1 MNNFDKKIDNY
12 LQNFEA
18 LASLSLRFILG
29 IAFIIYGS
37 RKFPLPPE
45 GLVEYYDLHPI
56 LASAVALSELLSGI
70 IIIIEAFIKNPL
82 GNILT
87 RLAGLNIVLLMSSIL
102 IVAHSDWF
110 ITTKLFSSVQIFLL
124 VSGLFFFIKGNNK

>member
-1 MNNFDKKIDNY
+1 MNNFDKKINNY

-29 IAFIIYGS
+29 TAFIIYGS
-37 RKFPLPPE
+37 KKFPLPPE

-70 IIIIEAFIKNPL
+70 IIIIAAFIKNPL

-87 RLAGLNIVLLMSSIL
+87 RLAGLNIFLVNVEYSS
-102 IVAHSDWF
+102 
-110 ITTKLFSSVQIFLL
+110 
-124 VSGLFFFIKGNNK
+124 SGTF

>member
-1 MNNFDKKIDNY
+1 MNNFDKKIDSY
-12 LQNFEA
+12 LRNFEA

-29 IAFIIYGS
+29 LAFIIYAS
-37 RKFPLPPE
+37 KKFPLPPE
-45 GLVEYYDLHPI
+45 GLMDYYDLHPM
-56 LASAVALSELLSGI
+56 LASTVALSELFSGI
-70 IIIIEAFIKNPL
+70 IIIIAAFIKNPL

-102 IVAHSDWF
+102 VVAHSDWF

-124 VSGLFFFIKGNNK
+124 VSGFYFFIKGNKK

>member
-37 RKFPLPPE
+37 KKFPLPPE

-56 LASAVALSELLSGI
+56 LASTVALSELLSGVI
-70 IIIIEAFIKNPL
+70 IIAAFIKNPL

-102 IVAHSDWF
+102 VVAHSDWF

>member
-1 MNNFDKKIDNY
+1 MKNFDRKIDSY
-12 LQNFEA
+12 LRNFEA

-29 IAFIIYGS
+29 LAFIIYAS
-37 RKFPLPPE
+37 KKFPLPPE

-56 LASAVALSELLSGI
+56 LASTVALSELFSGI
-70 IIIIEAFIKNPL
+70 IIIIAAFIKNPL

-87 RLAGLNIVLLMSSIL
+87 RLAGLNIVLLMSIIL
-102 IVAHSDWF
+102 LVAHSDWF

-124 VSGLFFFIKGNNK
+124 VSGFYFFIKGNKR

>member
-37 RKFPLPPE
+37 GKFPLPPE

-70 IIIIEAFIKNPL
+70 IIIISAFIKNPL

-110 ITTKLFSSVQIFLL
+110 ITTKLF
-124 VSGLFFFIKGNNK
+124 

>member
-1 MNNFDKKIDNY
+1 MCIRD
-12 LQNFEA
+12 
-18 LASLSLRFILG
+18 S
-29 IAFIIYGS
+29 FIIYGS
-37 RKFPLPPE
+37 GKFPLPPE

-70 IIIIEAFIKNPL
+70 IIIISAFIKNPL

-102 IVAHSDWF
+102 VVAHSDWF